1 MANPSKDKGTRF
13 ETEVV
18 KYLWAHGQP
27 DARRAALAGA
37 RDQGD
42 LHGIVGNLPAKWPGI
57 VECKAYREWPTARAV
72 MAAFQ
77 AQTFAERANAGAVFA
92 LLVVKRPQH
101 AVGESEV
108 FVTLHDLAAMRGK
121 RQLAEEQDDVWVRVS
136 LDEACQLMGWSE

>member
-27 DARRAALAGA
+27 DARRAALAGS

-57 VECKAYREWPTARAV
+57 VECKAYKEWPTARAV
-72 MAAFQ
+72 MAAFKT
-77 AQTFAERANAGAVFA
+77 QTFAERANAGAVFA
-92 LLVVKRPQH
+92 LLVVKRPH
-101 AVGESEV
+101 HKTGEADAYT
-108 FVTLHDLAAMRGK
+108 TLHGLAAMRGK
-121 RQLAEEQDDVWVRVS
+121 RQLADEPDDIWVRMS
-136 LDEACQLMGWSE
+136 LDDACRLMGWSE

>member
-57 VECKAYREWPTARAV
+57 VECKAYKEWPTARAV

-92 LLVVKRPQH
+92 LLVVKRPNRSI
-101 AVGESEV
+101 GEADAY
-108 FVTLHDLAAMRGK
+108 VTLHGLAAMRGM
-121 RQLAEEQDDVWVRVS
+121 RQLDGEPDDVWVRVS
-136 LDEACQLMGWSE
+136 LEEACQLMGWSE